1 LKNHDECISITNA
14 ISQNSTPSYVQGFIA
29 ELLDGR
35 QALVVDV
42 VLQQDLQL
50 AKTVGNPKIK

>member
-1 LKNHDECISITNA
+1 LT
-14 ISQNSTPSYVQGFIA
+14 TSYVQGFIA

-42 VLQQDLQL
+42 ILQQDLQL

>member
-1 LKNHDECISITNA
+1 MHECISITNA
-14 ISQNSTPSYVQGFIA
+14 ISQNSAPSYVQGFIA